1 MDLGGSAV
9 IDSRRFESLPFAS
22 VLAVMLDLFPI
33 LLKRFIGEVGIVI
46 QVVAAIAKSFF
57 CILYRPMKQVTGGF
71 ELFLFHRLRILLP
84 LRLEFVMAS
93 TGPWQFSH
101 CCPLR
106 WGVFCRL

>member
-57 CILYRPMKQVTGGF
+57 CILYRPMKQVTGRF

-84 LRLEFVMAS
+84 LCLEFVMAS
-93 TGPWQFSH
+93 ARSMAVLTLLPFKMG
-101 CCPLR
+101 
-106 WGVFCRL
+106 RLFRL